1 MINFIIIKR
10 GDFMVLETYVGDL
23 GSIFFRMGE
32 NIILALPSI
41 ILALLILVIGFLIA
55 VLIRVI
61 LERLLIKIKLD
72 NHVIEN
78 TGMKKLIGGFKLSH
92 FLAVIAKWYVFILFF
107 PLAAEILGL
116 NNVSN
121 FLIRLSWWIPNFIA
135 AIIIAIF
142 GILFATYV
150 KHKVE
155 HINFHNAIFVSNI
168 AYVIVLLFTFIIAF
182 EQIGINISIVS
193 DSFLIILAGIMFAV
207 GLGFGL
213 GMKSEAEKIIKS
225 WRKKL

>member
-1 MINFIIIKR
+1 M
-10 GDFMVLETYVGDL
+10 LETYANEFS
-23 GSIFFRMGE
+23 SIFFKMGE
-32 NIILALPSI
+32 NVLLALPGI
-41 ILALLILVIGFLIA
+41 ILALLILVVGFFIAILIK
-55 VLIRVI
+55 II
-61 LERLLIKIKLD
+61 LEKLFIKIKLD
-72 NHVIEN
+72 KHVIES

-92 FLAVIAKWYVFILFF
+92 FLALIAKWYVFILFF

-121 FLIRLSWWIPNFIA
+121 FLIQLSWWIPNFIG
-135 AIIIAIF
+135 AIIITIF

-155 HINFHNAIFVSNI
+155 HINFHNSQIVSTI

-193 DSFLIILAGIMFAV
+193 NSFLIILAGIMLAL

-213 GMKSEAEKIIKS
+213 GLKSEAEKIIKS
-225 WRKKL
+225 WRKKV